1 MSNALIRSAAQRA
14 IKVIDDSEPNK
25 FGGKLEKAKLSIF
38 RVSTD
43 SPTAT
48 PAGELECYVNPHTI
62 KIDKEVE
69 FKDEPAAQSL
79 VSLKYSH
86 TKPLCLTLGELWFDC
101 YDTRESVRLK
111 YIDTLESLMDYNPE
125 SHVVNAVVFT
135 WGMFSM
141 ATKHIA
147 LYVFAISKL
156 EVEYNLFLP
165 DGTPVRAKAMVH
177 LRQLTTAQD
186 IMKLLT
192 KQSPDH
198 SRIYTVKN
206 GDTIQGIASMA
217 YEDPREWRR
226 IAKSNRIDDP
236 MDLRPGLQLVLP
248 PILK

>member
-1 MSNALIRSAAQRA
+1 MSNALVRSSLQRA
-14 IKVIDDSEPNK
+14 TRVIDKSEPNK

-38 RVSTD
+38 KVSTE
-43 SPTAT
+43 SPVAF
-48 PAGELECYVNPHTI
+48 PAGELECYINPHTI
-62 KIDKEVE
+62 RIDKEVE
-69 FKDEPAAQSL
+69 FKEEPHSQSL

-86 TKPLCLTLGELWFDC
+86 TKPMCLTLGELWFDS

-111 YIDTLESLMDYNPE
+111 YIDTLEGLLDYNPD

-135 WGMFSM
+135 W
-141 ATKHIA
+141 ATKHIS
-147 LYVFAISKL
+147 LYVFAVSKI

-165 DGTPVRAKAMVH
+165 DGTPCRAKAMVH

-198 SRIYTVKN
+198 ARIYTVQR
-206 GDTIQGIASMA
+206 GDTLQGIAMKA
-217 YEDPREWRR
+217 YDDPKEWRR
-226 IAKSNRIDDP
+226 IALTNRIDDP
-236 MDLRPGLQLVLP
+236 MDMRPGAQLILP

>member
-1 MSNALIRSAAQRA
+1 MSNALTRSSLQRA
-14 IKVIDDSEPNK
+14 TRVIDNSEPNK

-38 RVSTD
+38 EVSTD
-43 SPTAT
+43 SPVAI
-48 PAGELECYVNPHTI
+48 PKGELACYINPHTI

-69 FKDEPAAQSL
+69 FKEEPHSQSL

-86 TKPLCLTLGELWFDC
+86 TKPMCLTLGELWFDS
-101 YDTRESVRLK
+101 YDTRESVRLN
-111 YIDTLESLMDYNPE
+111 YIDTLEGLLDYNPN

-141 ATKHIA
+141 ATRHIS
-147 LYVFAISKL
+147 LYVFAVSKL

-186 IMKLLT
+186 IMKLIT

-198 SRIYTVKN
+198 ARLYTVQR
-206 GDTIQGIASMA
+206 GDTLQGIAVKA
-217 YEDPREWRR
+217 YEDPKEWRR
-226 IAKSNRIDDP
+226 IAKTNGIDDP
-236 MDLRPGLQLVLP
+236 MGLRPGMQLMLP